1 MVAQVVERFL
11 SFRRIPLRIVAITA
25 LASYA
30 LQIGAIVQGQPLYI
44 IALYTLI
51 PWIPLAVFEGI
62 WKYEHY
68 GWIAAFAVVTALQV
82 GHLGEHALQ
91 VTQLRVLDG
100 VLACPP
106 PRDTE
111 ANARRAVELGL
122 RPTGQESTGKV
133 VTSVVHATPDGQ
145 PVRDAAGQP
154 VSGPPACGVFGQLDF
169 ETVHLVWDT
178 LVWVGALWLLTKFP
192 RNPWLWVA
200 MVAASAHE
208 VEHLFLGAIFFFDT
222 AKQFTYTETLWATT
236 VNGNSITA
244 YPAGV
249 RQTLVDFYDA
259 GGKTGIMGRAG
270 LFEQVFGL
278 KDVLPIRPYLHFGY
292 NTFVV
297 VPTVIAFFVQVRRAY
312 DEYLA
317 RALPQLTEEQ
327 LVRATPRLQSLRFP
341 AGAVIVHQGDPAD
354 RFYIITRGFVEVVR
368 HTPDG
373 REVAVNR
380 LGEGQYFGEIGL
392 LHGGRRIATVR
403 AVDAVEVLA
412 LDRET
417 FVGLMQESEM
427 SRAEVDR
434 LVRQRVLQVRALQ

>member
-1 MVAQVVERFL
+1 MVAQVVERFV
-11 SFRRIPLRIVAITA
+11 SFRRIPLRIVVITA

-44 IALYTLI
+44 IVLYTLI
-51 PWIPLAVFEGI
+51 PWIPLAIFEGI

-68 GWIAAFAVVTALQV
+68 SWIAVFAVVTALQV
-82 GHLGEHALQ
+82 GHLGEHAFQ
-91 VTQLRVLDG
+91 VTQLRVLNG
-100 VLACPP
+100 VLTCPP
-106 PRDTE
+106 PRDT
-111 ANARRAVELGL
+111 AASARRAVELGL
-122 RPTGQESTGKV
+122 RPAGQESTGRV
-133 VTSVVHATPDGQ
+133 ATSIVHATKDGQ
-145 PVRDAAGQP
+145 PIRDGGGQP

-192 RNPWLWVA
+192 RNPWLWLA
-200 MVAASAHE
+200 MVAASVHE

-222 AKQFTYTETLWATT
+222 ARQFTYTETLWATV
-236 VNGNSITA
+236 VNGHSVTA
-244 YPAGV
+244 YPTGV
-249 RQTLVDFYDA
+249 QQTLVDFYDA

-270 LFEQVFGL
+270 LFEQLFGL
-278 KDVLPIRPYLHFGY
+278 HNVLPIRPYLHFGY

-327 LVRATPRLQSLRFP
+327 LLRATPRLQTLRFP
-341 AGAVIVHQGDPAD
+341 AGAVIVRQGDPAD

-373 REVAVNR
+373 REVVVNR

-427 SRAEVDR
+427 SRTEVDR